1 VRPSIGAVHY
11 AAGVVTDDHLAQLRE
26 HIEASLPDYMSDL
39 ERLVNIEC
47 GSYNKEGVDEV
58 GRWFADQLEDLG
70 ARITLEAHP
79 ELGDTVVAEFE
90 GSGQGHG
97 VLVGHLD
104 TVFPDGTVAQRPF
117 TVRDG
122 LAFGPGVDDMKGGL
136 LGGLYALRAIRA
148 LSAASPDHWLPFRRL
163 TFVTN
168 PDEELGSP
176 SSTEIIRRAAQGA
189 DVAFVLESARENGD
203 IVSARKGI
211 ADYVLRM
218 TGRAAHA
225 GIEPHKGRNAVL
237 EAAHKTLALTA
248 LNGRW
253 PGVTVNVGV
262 VRGGTRPNVV
272 AEWAELEID
281 VRGKTSA
288 EMADVEA
295 AIHEIADASAVR
307 DITTTVTRRANWA
320 PMEKTGGTAVLAD
333 QAIELA
339 RRIGFE
345 LKDAA
350 TGGASDANTL
360 SGMGIATLDGLGP
373 VGGADHAPGEYLEIE
388 SIVPRTTLL
397 ATLLLTAIESVAGES
412 AAPAALPSAAPEG

>member
-1 VRPSIGAVHY
+1 MRPSICAVQY
-11 AAGVVTDDHLAQLRE
+11 AAAVVTDEQLAQLRTQV
-26 HIEASLPDYMSDL
+26 EAGLPEYMSDL

-58 GRWFADQLEDLG
+58 GRWFADQLEELG
-70 ARITLEAHP
+70 ARITVEAHP

-90 GSGQGHG
+90 GSREGHG

-104 TVFPDGTVAQRPF
+104 TVFPDGTVAERPF
-117 TVRDG
+117 TVREG
-122 LAFGPGVDDMKGGL
+122 RAFGAGVDDMKGGL

-148 LSAASPDHWLPFRRL
+148 LVGDVAAEDWLPFRRL
-163 TFVTN
+163 TFVVN
-168 PDEELGSP
+168 PDEEIGSP
-176 SSTEIIRRAAQGA
+176 SSTEIIRRAAHGA

-211 ADYVLRM
+211 ADYVLRIN
-218 TGRAAHA
+218 GRAAHA

-253 PGVTVNVGV
+253 PEATVNVGV

-272 AEWAELEID
+272 AESAEIEID
-281 VRGKTSA
+281 VRATRSA
-288 EMADVEA
+288 EMAEIEA
-295 AIHEIADASAVR
+295 AIREIAESSAVP
-307 DITTTVTRRANWA
+307 DTTATVTRRANWA
-320 PMEKTGGTAVLAD
+320 PMEKTAGTALLAD
-333 QAIELA
+333 QAIDVA
-339 RRIGFE
+339 RRIGFD

-360 SGMGIATLDGLGP
+360 SGMGIPTLDGLGP
-373 VGGADHAPGEYLEIE
+373 VGGADHAPGEYLEVD

-397 ATLLLTAIESVAGES
+397 AALLLNAVESVAR
-412 AAPAALPSAAPEG
+412 APSAAAAVASPDS